1 MTNRPRMLIED
12 WLPIETIGCESMRD
26 ASAARKPP
34 LNRLHVWWAR
44 RPLTASRAA
53 LLASVLP
60 AWSENLA
67 RFLRE
72 RERERER
79 ELPFRSAEEYQEWFI
94 RLCGIFGDPVAGRE
108 KIRWAKQQ
116 GVRLKDPPYTHKRAF
131 TVNPTSDQLQILEDL
146 LAHTWGR
153 GRLSVLDP
161 FAGGGSIPFEA
172 VRYGFDTSANELN
185 PVAGAILRGTLQYP
199 FAFGA
204 SLAADIRRWGKRLTS
219 QLGDA
224 LAPCYPKEPAG
235 SVHAY
240 IWARTVACPYTGKPV
255 PLAPNWWLSRSGTS
269 GKAIMPAFEDDSSRA
284 RFRVVEVEDGIG
296 PDGFDPTHGT
306 VRRGRGRS
314 PWANDQ
320 AIEGDHIKAEAQAGR
335 MGSQLYCVAV
345 KKPRGGFDYRPP
357 NEEDMESV
365 AKAEAELARKR
376 PLWEAR
382 GWIPSETIPSGLKS
396 DEPRR
401 YGMYAWSDM
410 FSPRQLLALC
420 SYVEALHEIVPEIE
434 KELPKDRAKA
444 VVTYLGMVLSKAVNY
459 NAYLASW
466 DPTRTKIRGVF
477 DRHDFSFKWT
487 YGEFD
492 ASRNLF
498 PWGLNQVCDAY
509 KGLARLAEPAHRVF
523 KQAETPVPVRVT
535 RASASDLSH
544 VPDGSIDV
552 VLTDPPYYDNV
563 MYGEL
568 SDFFYVWLKRT
579 LGSAHPDLFADDL
592 ANKDDEA
599 VANPARFASMG
610 HKKKQLAAADYERKM
625 AAAFR
630 EARRV
635 LTADGVLTVMFTH
648 KRVEA
653 WDTLAMSLLEA
664 GFAIH
669 SSWPV
674 HTESEHGLHQAK
686 KNAALSTILLTC
698 RKRPHATEPA
708 WWDDIRGRVRRTA
721 RETAKELQGQGISG
735 VDLYIA
741 TFGPTLA
748 ILSEAWPVLTSEV
761 DEKTGEPKRLRP
773 DVALDLARAEVV
785 ELRKRGLLGRDT
797 RFDPVTD
804 WYLMAWDAFK
814 AIEFPGDEARKLALA
829 LGLDLERDLVA
840 RNRILRKKGA
850 SVVLLAPSVRR
861 GRGRVDP
868 DSEAFNHWIDAA
880 HTAMMLYAD
889 ESANA
894 AEGFLKRTG
903 LLSDATFKS
912 LLQALVCAVPRV
924 KKNGVLVRPEARAL
938 DDLRLAFFPD
948 VEAPPDPEANVTQ
961 GTLKL

>member
-72 RERERER
+72 RERE
-79 ELPFRSAEEYQEWFI
+79 LPFRSAEEYQEWFI
-94 RLCGIFGDPVAGRE
+94 RLCGIFGDPVAGRK
-108 KIRWAKQQ
+108 KIQWAKQH
-116 GVRLKDPPYTHKRAF
+116 GIRLKDPPYTHKRAF
-131 TVNPTSDQLQILEDL
+131 TVNPTGDQLRILDDL
-146 LAHTWGR
+146 LRHTWGNCQ
-153 GRLSVLDP
+153 LSVLDP

-204 SLAADIRRWGKRLTS
+204 SLATDIRRWGKRLTS

-255 PLAPNWWLSRSGTS
+255 PLAPNWWLARSDAS
-269 GKAIMPAFEDDSSRA
+269 GKAIMPSFEENAARA
-284 RFRVVEVEDGIG
+284 RFRVVEVKDGTG

-314 PWANDQ
+314 PWASDQ
-320 AIEGDHIKAEAQAGR
+320 AIEGDYIKAEAQAGR

-345 KKPRGGFDYRPP
+345 KKPRGGVDYRPP
-357 NEEDMESV
+357 NREDMEAV

-382 GWIPSETIPSGLKS
+382 GWVPTEPYPEVSS
-396 DEPRR
+396 DPRPRR
-401 YGMYAWSDM
+401 FGMPTWSDM

-420 SYVEALHEIVPEIE
+420 SYVEALHELVPEIE

-459 NAYLASW
+459 NSYLASW
-466 DPTRTKIRGVF
+466 HTGRAVMRGVF

-498 PWGLNQVCDAY
+498 PWGLDQVCDAY
-509 KGLARLAEPAHRVF
+509 KGLARLAEPAHLVF

-579 LGSAHPDLFADDL
+579 LGSVHPDLFADDL

-610 HKKKQLAAADYERKM
+610 RKKKQLAAADYERKM

-648 KRVEA
+648 KKVEA

-698 RKRPHATEPA
+698 RKRPQATEPA

-721 RETAKELQGQGISG
+721 RETAKELQDQGISG

-804 WYLMAWDAFK
+804 WYLMAWDVFK

-840 RNRILRKKGA
+840 GNRILRKKGA

-912 LLQALVCAVPRV
+912 LLHALVHAVPRV
-924 KKNGVLVRPEARAL
+924 KKKGVLVRPEARAL
-938 DDLRLAFFPD
+938 DGLRLAFFPD
-948 VEAPPDPEANVTQ
+948 IEAPPDPEAKVTQ
-961 GTLKL
+961 GALRL

>member
-1 MTNRPRMLIED
+1 MV
-12 WLPIETIGCESMRD
+12 GQ
-26 ASAARKPP
+26 AAADRQPGG
-34 LNRLHVWWAR
+34 A
-44 RPLTASRAA
+44 AGQRAA
-53 LLASVLP
+53 GVERESGTIL
-60 AWSENLA
+60 
-67 RFLRE
+67 E

-79 ELPFRSAEEYQEWFI
+79 VPFRSAEEYQRWFVE
-94 RLCGIFGDPVAGRE
+94 LCGIFGDPVAGRK

-116 GVRLKDPPYTHKRAF
+116 GIRLKDPPYTHKRAF
-131 TVNPTSDQLQILEDL
+131 TVNPTCYQLRVLEDL
-146 LAHTWGR
+146 LRHTWGNH
-153 GRLSVLDP
+153 RLSVLDP

-185 PVAGAILRGTLQYP
+185 PVAAAILRGTLQYP
-199 FAFGA
+199 FAYGT
-204 SLAADIRRWGKRLTS
+204 SLTADTRRWGKRLT
-219 QLGDA
+219 QRLRKA
-224 LAPCYPKEPAG
+224 LSPFYPEEPAG

-255 PLAPNWWLSRSGTS
+255 PLAPNWWLARSGTS
-269 GKAIMPAFEDDSSRA
+269 GKAILPSFEENFARA
-284 RFRVVEVEDGIG
+284 RFRVVEVEDGTG
-296 PDGFDPTHGT
+296 PGGFDPAHGT

-314 PWANDQ
+314 PWASDQ
-320 AIEGDHIKAEAQAGR
+320 AIEGDYIKAEAQAGR

-357 NEEDMESV
+357 NDEDMEAI

-382 GWIPSETIPSGLKS
+382 GWVPTEPYPEVSS
-396 DEPRR
+396 DPRPLR
-401 YGMYAWSDM
+401 FGMPTWSDM
-410 FSPRQLLALC
+410 FSPRQLLSLC
-420 SYVEALHEIVPEIE
+420 SYVEALHELVPEIE
-434 KELPKDRAKA
+434 SELPKDRAKA

-459 NAYLASW
+459 NSYLASW
-466 DPTRTKIRGVF
+466 HTGRAVMRGVF

-498 PWGLNQVCDAY
+498 PWALDQVCDAY
-509 KGLARLAEPAHRVF
+509 KGIAKLAEPAHRVF
-523 KQAETPVPVRVT
+523 RQAETPVPVRVT

-544 VPDGSIDV
+544 IPDGSIDV

-579 LGSAHPDLFADDL
+579 LGSVHPDLFADDL

-610 HKKKQLAAADYERKM
+610 RKKKQLAAADYERKM

-630 EARRV
+630 EANRV
-635 LTADGVLTVMFTH
+635 LGDDGVLTVMFTH
-648 KRVEA
+648 KKVEA

-698 RKRPHATEPA
+698 RKRPQATEPA

-721 RETAKELQGQGISG
+721 RETAEQLQDQGISG

-748 ILSEAWPVLTSEV
+748 ILSESWPVLTSDI

-773 DVALDLARAEVV
+773 DVALDLTRAEVV

-814 AIEFPGDEARKLALA
+814 AVEFPGDEARKLALA

-850 SVVLLAPSVRR
+850 SVVLLAPSDRR
-861 GRGRVDP
+861 AKGRVDP

-889 ESANA
+889 EGANA
-894 AEGFLKRTG
+894 SEGFLKRAG
-903 LLSDATFKS
+903 FLRDATFES
-912 LLQALVCAVPRV
+912 PPSGARPR
-924 KKNGVLVRPEARAL
+924 GAPGQEEWRARPPRGARA
-938 DDLRLAFFPD
+938 
-948 VEAPPDPEANVTQ
+948 
-961 GTLKL
+961 

>member
-1 MTNRPRMLIED
+1 M
-12 WLPIETIGCESMRD
+12 
-26 ASAARKPP
+26 
-34 LNRLHVWWAR
+34 
-44 RPLTASRAA
+44 
-53 LLASVLP
+53 
-60 AWSENLA
+60 
-67 RFLRE
+67 
-72 RERERER
+72 
-79 ELPFRSAEEYQEWFI
+79 
-94 RLCGIFGDPVAGRE
+94 AGRK
-108 KIRWAKQQ
+108 KIRWAKQR
-116 GVRLKDPPYTHKRAF
+116 GIRLKDPPYTHKRAF
-131 TVNPTSDQLQILEDL
+131 TVNPTGDQLRILDNL
-146 LAHTWGR
+146 LRHTWGNR
-153 GRLSVLDP
+153 QLSVLDP

-199 FAFGA
+199 FAYGT
-204 SLAADIRRWGKRLTS
+204 SLTADTRRWGKRLTHR
-219 QLGDA
+219 LRKA
-224 LAPCYPKEPAG
+224 LSPYYPEEAAG

-255 PLAPNWWLSRSGTS
+255 PLAPNWWLARSGAS
-269 GKAIMPAFEDDSSRA
+269 GKAILPSFKEDSSRA
-284 RFRVVEVEDGIG
+284 RFRVVEIEDGTG
-296 PDGFDPTHGT
+296 PDGFDPGHGT

-314 PWANDQ
+314 PWASDQ
-320 AIEGDHIKAEAQAGR
+320 AIEGDYIKAEAQAGR

-357 NEEDMESV
+357 NDEDMEAV
-365 AKAEAELARKR
+365 EKAEVELARKL

-382 GWIPSETIPSGLKS
+382 GWVPTEPYPEASS
-396 DEPRR
+396 DPRPLR
-401 YGMYAWSDM
+401 FGMSTWSDM

-420 SYVEALHEIVPEIE
+420 SYVEALHELVPEIE
-434 KELPKDRAKA
+434 SELPPDRAKA

-459 NAYLASW
+459 NSYLASW
-466 DPTRTKIRGVF
+466 DPGPERRSAASSTATTSPSSGPTASSTPPGTSSRGGSIRFATPTR
-477 DRHDFSFKWT
+477 
-487 YGEFD
+487 
-492 ASRNLF
+492 
-498 PWGLNQVCDAY
+498 
-509 KGLARLAEPAHRVF
+509 GLAKLAEPAHRIF
-523 KQAETPVPVRVT
+523 RQAAAPVPVRVT

-544 VPDGSIDV
+544 VPTGTIDL

-579 LGSAHPDLFADDL
+579 LGSVHPDLFADDL

-599 VANPARFASMG
+599 VANPARFAAMG
-610 HKKKQLAAADYERKM
+610 RKKKQLAAADYERKM

-630 EARRV
+630 EANRV
-635 LTADGVLTVMFTH
+635 LADDGVLTVMFTH
-648 KRVEA
+648 KKVEA

-698 RKRPHATEPA
+698 RKRPLDTEPA

-721 RETAKELQGQGISG
+721 RETAEQIQEQGISG

-748 ILSEAWPVLTSEV
+748 ILSESWPVLTSDI

-773 DVALDLARAEVV
+773 DVALDLARSEVV

-814 AIEFPGDEARKLALA
+814 AVEFPGDEARKLALA

-880 HTAMMLYAD
+880 HTAMTLYAD
-889 ESANA
+889 EGANA
-894 AEGFLKRTG
+894 AEAFLRRAGFHR
-903 LLSDATFKS
+903 DATFES
-912 LLQALVCAVPRV
+912 LLQALVRAVPRV
-924 KKNGVLVRPEARAL
+924 KKKGVLVRPEARAL
-938 DDLRLAFFPD
+938 DGLRLAFFPD
-948 VEAPPDPEANVTQ
+948 VEAPPDPEAKVTQ
-961 GTLKL
+961 GALPLRDG

>member
-1 MTNRPRMLIED
+1 M
-12 WLPIETIGCESMRD
+12 
-26 ASAARKPP
+26 
-34 LNRLHVWWAR
+34 
-44 RPLTASRAA
+44 
-53 LLASVLP
+53 
-60 AWSENLA
+60 
-67 RFLRE
+67 
-72 RERERER
+72 
-79 ELPFRSAEEYQEWFI
+79 
-94 RLCGIFGDPVAGRE
+94 AGRK

-116 GVRLKDPPYTHKRAF
+116 GIRLKDPPYTHKRAF
-131 TVNPTSDQLQILEDL
+131 TVSPTKDQLLILDDL
-146 LAHTWGR
+146 LRHTWGNR
-153 GRLSVLDP
+153 QLSVLDP

-172 VRYGFDTSANELN
+172 VRYGFDSSANELN
-185 PVAGAILRGTLQYP
+185 PVAGAILRGTLEYP
-199 FAFGA
+199 FGYGP
-204 SLAADIRRWGKRLTS
+204 SLTADIRRWGKRLTRR
-219 QLGDA
+219 LRKA
-224 LAPCYPKEPAG
+224 LSPYYPEEPTG

-255 PLAPNWWLSRSGTS
+255 PLAPNWWLARSGAT
-269 GKAIMPAFEDDSSRA
+269 GKAIFPSFEEDSSCA
-284 RFRVVEVEDGIG
+284 RFRVAEIENGTG
-296 PDGFDPTHGT
+296 PDGFDPVHGT

-314 PWANDQ
+314 PWASDQ
-320 AIEGDHIKAEAQAGR
+320 AVEGDYIKAEAQAGR

-345 KKPRGGFDYRPP
+345 KRPRGGFDYRPP
-357 NEEDMESV
+357 NDEDMDAVE
-365 AKAEAELARKR
+365 KAEAELARKL
-376 PLWEAR
+376 PLWDAR
-382 GWIPSETIPSGLKS
+382 GWVPSEVIPPGLKS

-410 FSPRQLLALC
+410 FSARQLLALC
-420 SYVEALHEIVPEIE
+420 SYVEALHGLVPEIE
-434 KELPKDRAKA
+434 QDLPKDRARA

-498 PWGLNQVCDAY
+498 PWGLDQVCDAY
-509 KGLARLAEPAHRVF
+509 SGLAGLAEPAHRGF
-523 KQAETPVPVRVT
+523 SQADVPVPVRVT

-544 VPDGSIDV
+544 VPDRTIDL

-579 LGSAHPDLFADDL
+579 IGSAHSDLFADDL

-599 VANPARFASMG
+599 VANPARFAAMG
-610 HKKKQLAAADYERKM
+610 RKKKQLAAADYERKM
-625 AAAFR
+625 AAAFQ

-635 LTADGVLTVMFTH
+635 LADDGVLTVMFTH
-648 KRVEA
+648 KKVEA

-698 RKRPHATEPA
+698 RKRPPDTEPA
-708 WWDDIRGRVRRTA
+708 WWDDIRSRVRRTA
-721 RETAKELQGQGISG
+721 RETAEQLQEQGISG

-748 ILSEAWPVLTSEV
+748 ILSESWPVLTSEV
-761 DEKTGEPKRLRP
+761 EEKTGEPKRLRP
-773 DVALDLARAEVV
+773 DVALDLARSEVV

-804 WYLMAWDAFK
+804 WYLMAWDAFR
-814 AIEFPGDEARKLALA
+814 AVEFPGDEARKLALA

-850 SVVLLAPSVRR
+850 SVVLLDPSSRR
-861 GRGRVDP
+861 GSGRVDP
-868 DSEAFNHWIDAA
+868 DSETFSVWIDAA
-880 HTAMMLYAD
+880 HTAMLLYAA
-889 ESANA
+889 EGANA
-894 AEGFLKRTG
+894 AESFLKRTS
-903 LLSDATFKS
+903 LVRDATFKS
-912 LLQALVCAVPRV
+912 LLEALVNTVPRV
-924 KKNGVLVRPEARAL
+924 KNKGVLVRPEALAL
-938 DDLRLAFFPD
+938 DGLRLAFFPD
-948 VEAPPDPEANVTQ
+948 VEAPPEAEAEVLQ
-961 GTLKL
+961 SSLKL